1 MIRFLATASFVIL
14 FLVLGSPLLL
24 AEYIIGKFNPE
35 KMSRSSLKIVQ
46 WAFRSVLVLSGT
58 ELTVIGRENIP
69 EDQPVLYVG
78 NHRSYFDIVIGY
90 TLIKRECGFI
100 AKKEMERYPLLS
112 DWMRNL
118 HCQFLDRDNLKE
130 GLKTILAAIDCV
142 KQGVSIWIFPEGTRS
157 REEGMLPFKDG
168 SFKIAEKSGCP
179 IVPVAMHRTADIFEN
194 HFPRMKKTQVTVEFG
209 KPVPTAELSKEEK
222 KELSK
227 KVRTIIQ
234 KMLDN
239 EPSASTETA

>member
-1 MIRFLATASFVIL
+1 MIRFFITASFVIL

-46 WAFRSVLVLSGT
+46 WAFRCVLVLSGT
-58 ELTVIGRENIP
+58 KLTVIGRENIP

-78 NHRSYFDIVIGY
+78 NHKSYFDIVIGY
-90 TLIKRECGFI
+90 TLIKGECGFI

-112 DWMRNL
+112 NWMRNL
-118 HCQFLDRDNLKE
+118 HCQFLDRENLKE

-142 KQGVSIWIFPEGTRS
+142 KKGVSIWIFPEGTRS

-168 SFKIAEKSGCP
+168 SFKIAEKSGCL
-179 IVPVAMHRTADIFEN
+179 IVPVAMRHTADIFEN
-194 HFPRMKKTQVTVEFG
+194 HFPRMKKTRVTVEFG
-209 KPVPTAELSKEEK
+209 KPVPTEGLSKEEK
-222 KELSK
+222 KELSR
-227 KVRTIIQ
+227 KVRGMIQ
-234 KMLDN
+234 TMLDN
-239 EPSASTETA
+239 EPPNA

>member
-1 MIRFLATASFVIL
+1 MIRFLVTASFVIL

-90 TLIKRECGFI
+90 TLIKGECGFV

-112 DWMRNL
+112 TWMRNL
-118 HCQFLDRDNLKE
+118 HCQFLDRENLKE
-130 GLKTILAAIDCV
+130 GLKTILSAIDSV

-157 REEGMLPFKDG
+157 REEGMLPFKEG

-194 HFPRMKKTQVTVEFG
+194 HFPRMKKAQVTVEFG
-209 KPVPTAELSKEEK
+209 KPMPTAGLSREEK
-222 KELSK
+222 KELNR
-227 KVRTIIQ
+227 KVRETIQ
-234 KMLDN
+234 TMLDN
-239 EPSASTETA
+239 EPGNT

>member
-58 ELTVIGRENIP
+58 ELTVIDRENIP

-90 TLIKRECGFI
+90 TLIKGECGFV

-112 DWMRNL
+112 TWMRNL
-118 HCQFLDRDNLKE
+118 HCQFLDRENLKE
-130 GLKTILAAIDCV
+130 GLKTILSAIDSV

-157 REEGMLPFKDG
+157 R
-168 SFKIAEKSGCP
+168 
-179 IVPVAMHRTADIFEN
+179 
-194 HFPRMKKTQVTVEFG
+194 
-209 KPVPTAELSKEEK
+209 
-222 KELSK
+222 
-227 KVRTIIQ
+227 
-234 KMLDN
+234 
-239 EPSASTETA
+239 

>member
-1 MIRFLATASFVIL
+1 MIRFILVVVALLGFLAASIPLVIGEY
-14 FLVLGSPLLL
+14 LVSKRN
-24 AEYIIGKFNPE
+24 AKRQQEH
-35 KMSRSSLKIVQ
+35 SLRIVQ
-46 WAFRSVLVLSGT
+46 AMFRLIFR
-58 ELTVIGRENIP
+58 LTGSTLTIKGQDNVP
-69 EDQPVLYVG
+69 EGAVLYVG